1 MAAIDFE
8 GEGLLDGLE
17 GGARDARL
25 RLLSELAEDGVELAE
40 LRRAV
45 AENRLALLPVE
56 RVLGGGAGRY
66 TADEVAE
73 KAELPREFLDR
84 QRLAL
89 GLALQ
94 PDDAPVYTDA
104 DLEAARRVAEL
115 RAGGLPDEGILETA
129 RLLGMTM
136 SQLAAAN
143 RTLVADTFLSAD
155 DDEYKIAQSL
165 ATAARAF
172 VPLTAQSLAYTLNLH
187 LREQI
192 RHDVIAADGS
202 RAVPGS
208 AQEATVCFADLVA
221 FTQLGEA
228 LAPEELG
235 AVTGRLAELAAEV
248 VEPPV
253 RLVKLIGDAA
263 MMVGP
268 EPEPV
273 LEAGLRLVEAV
284 DDEGEDFPLLRAG
297 VASGP
302 ALARGGDWY
311 GRPVN
316 IASRVTTIA
325 RPGSVLATETV
336 HDALEGGYAWS
347 FAGTRKLKGI
357 DGSVKLFRCRR
368 ADGEQGG

>member
-1 MAAIDFE
+1 MPGVGKIDFE
-8 GEGLLDGLE
+8 AEGLLDGLE
-17 GGARDARL
+17 GGAREARL
-25 RLLSELAEDGVELAE
+25 RLLSELAEDGVSAAE
-40 LRRAV
+40 LRHAV
-45 AENRLALLPVE
+45 EENRLALLPVE
-56 RVLGGGAGRY
+56 RLLGGGDGRY
-66 TADEVAE
+66 TADEIAE
-73 KAELPREFLDR
+73 KAGLPREFLDR
-84 QRLAL
+84 QRRAL

-94 PDDAPVYTDA
+94 PDGARAYTDT
-104 DLEAARRVAEL
+104 DLEAARRVAAL
-115 RAGGLPDEGILETA
+115 REGGLPDEGILETA

-143 RTLVADTFLSAD
+143 RTLVADTFLTPS
-155 DDEYKIAQSL
+155 DDEHEIAHRL
-165 ATAARAF
+165 AGAAQAF

-202 RAVPGS
+202 RTGPGA
-208 AQEATVCFADLVA
+208 AQEASICFADMVA
-221 FTQLGEA
+221 FTQLGET

-268 EPEPV
+268 EPEAV
-273 LEAGLRLVEAV
+273 LAAAIDLVEAV
-284 DDEGEDFPLLRAG
+284 GAEGEDFPLLRAG

-302 ALARGGDWY
+302 ALSRGGDWY

-316 IASRVTTIA
+316 IASRVTAIA
-325 RPGSVLATETV
+325 RPGSVLATEDV
-336 HDALEGGYAWS
+336 QGALEHAYSWS

-357 DGSVKLFRCRR
+357 DGSVKVFRCRR
-368 ADGEQGG
+368 PGET